1 MENRALRKSRAH
13 GRERR
18 RGHPTRTH
26 RCGAPCSPRVEEGI
40 KPLSLWLW
48 SESRK
53 QPSCAVLR
61 LEERERGWFIWRE
74 NNWRSTVQ
82 YSSGLSCA
90 TRIYVPLGLEH
101 LLLRRGIQQS
111 LRCAGKGASRV
122 TGWGPRGQS
131 KDDAGEKRAFP
142 ALARLEISRLQQHH
156 KPSRGADKK
165 GRPRSTTLSLG
176 RTDGRARGGAVSA
189 EHGDGHARPAAGIA
203 RRGDALAP
211 PSQAYYSGGGA
222 CCVSGPPS
230 PPKGGRGALSAC
242 YRVQYVVATY
252 GPLRRRAGVGA
263 TTDSAGCSSRPRK
276 LPSRVRPGAFPHSF
290 SLRGN
295 PNSVALS
302 PDRSWSVAGR
312 ASPPAPVSSPRLPSP
327 TPAPLWGATPRAPDL
342 ACFCFVLRVAP
353 GSDFGD
359 LAAHITVSSLLIRP
373 TATRPERPQIPAL
386 QFAKCQ
392 SLATARSALASL
404 RISC

>member
-53 QPSCAVLR
+53 QRSYAVLR

-122 TGWGPRGQS
+122 TGWGPRRQS

-176 RTDGRARGGAVSA
+176 RTDGHEEVLSA
-189 EHGDGHARPAAGIA
+189 QSTGMDTPDRPPAARA
-203 RRGDALAP
+203 EVTPWPLPPKLTTPAVVPVVSPALLLRP
-211 PSQAYYSGGGA
+211 KEGGG
-222 CCVSGPPS
+222 P
-230 PPKGGRGALSAC
+230 
-242 YRVQYVVATY
+242 Y
-252 GPLRRRAGVGA
+252 
-263 TTDSAGCSSRPRK
+263 
-276 LPSRVRPGAFPHSF
+276 
-290 SLRGN
+290 
-295 PNSVALS
+295 
-302 PDRSWSVAGR
+302 
-312 ASPPAPVSSPRLPSP
+312 PPATEYS
-327 TPAPLWGATPRAPDL
+327 T
-342 ACFCFVLRVAP
+342 
-353 GSDFGD
+353 
-359 LAAHITVSSLLIRP
+359 
-373 TATRPERPQIPAL
+373 
-386 QFAKCQ
+386 
-392 SLATARSALASL
+392 
-404 RISC
+404 

>member
-53 QPSCAVLR
+53 QPSYAVLR
-61 LEERERGWFIWRE
+61 LEARDRGWFIWRE

-101 LLLRRGIQQS
+101 LL

-203 RRGDALAP
+203 RRGDAFPP
-211 PSQAYYSGGGA
+211 PSQSYYSGGGA
-222 CCVSGPPS
+222 CCVSGP
-230 PPKGGRGALSAC
+230 KEGG
-242 YRVQYVVATY
+242 
-252 GPLRRRAGVGA
+252 GPY
-263 TTDSAGCSSRPRK
+263 
-276 LPSRVRPGAFPHSF
+276 
-290 SLRGN
+290 
-295 PNSVALS
+295 
-302 PDRSWSVAGR
+302 
-312 ASPPAPVSSPRLPSP
+312 PPATEYS
-327 TPAPLWGATPRAPDL
+327 T
-342 ACFCFVLRVAP
+342 
-353 GSDFGD
+353 
-359 LAAHITVSSLLIRP
+359 
-373 TATRPERPQIPAL
+373 
-386 QFAKCQ
+386 
-392 SLATARSALASL
+392 
-404 RISC
+404 